1 MEQTENRAGKRG
13 ALARCATAGAA
24 GLAVSCAL
32 LLAPAI
38 LVSHGTISAAL
49 SDHLIIAC
57 VIAGGTASGAVM
69 KAGGFGGAVPMG
81 ALGGACMSAVIALVA
96 ASRGAEAGFDVFSLK
111 LLICG
116 VTGGV
121 IGGVLKTGSRGKK
134 RRKHK
139 K

>member
-13 ALARCATAGAA
+13 VAARCAMAGAA
-24 GLAVSCAL
+24 GLAVTCVL

-38 LVSHGTISAAL
+38 LVSHGTISSAL
-49 SDHLIIAC
+49 SDHLILVC
-57 VIAGGTASGAVM
+57 VIAGGTVSGAVIR
-69 KAGGFGGAVPMG
+69 AGGAGGAVPMG
-81 ALGGACMSAVIALVA
+81 ALGGACMSALIALAA

-121 IGGVLKTGSRGKK
+121 FGGVLKNGSRGKK